1 MVKHSKTTKKSMSSQ
16 RKTSKR
22 YGRGASHST
31 TGGVSSPLI
40 DAIEKNDFVKAKQII
55 NDNQGIVKKGDLSKM
70 NKIKN
75 TAKEKFEKLNAKFE
89 KWLVLP
95 KVKKDKK
102 YEEALVIQEET
113 IRLRNLEDEISILLR
128 LIK

>member
-1 MVKHSKTTKKSMSSQ
+1 MAKHSKTTKKNLSSR
-16 RKTSKR
+16 RKTSKM
-22 YGRGASHST
+22 YNSKQL
-31 TGGVSSPLI
+31 GGVSSPLI

-55 NDNQGIVKKGDLSKM
+55 NDNQGVVSKRDLSRM

-75 TAKEKFEKLNAKFE
+75 TAKTKFEKLNTKFE
-89 KWLVLP
+89 KWLILP
-95 KVKKDKK
+95 KIKKDKK

-113 IRLRNLEDEISILLR
+113 IRLRNLEDEIEVLQR